1 LAKVCSSRNN
11 PSEALQILKNVHKEF
26 DSPET
31 ALHAKVAEGLV
42 YREAGDNINAE
53 KVSKEVAEIVK
64 SGESKDNTGMMLEAA
79 QLFLATG
86 NKEAAE
92 NLAKIVVKN
101 NHENTELLA
110 KVSEL
115 YDQAGF
121 QDIGRALVSKS
132 KQEVIEIN
140 NRGVLLAKEGKL
152 EEAISLLGDARAMLP
167 NNKRIMINL
176 ANMAILSMRQNGRSD
191 HMMQMAR
198 ECVEQVSKLD
208 QQEEWCAQVRA
219 ALDALPA

>member
-1 LAKVCSSRNN
+1 
-11 PSEALQILKNVHKEF
+11 
-26 DSPET
+26 
-31 ALHAKVAEGLV
+31 
-42 YREAGDNINAE
+42 
-53 KVSKEVAEIVK
+53 
-64 SGESKDNTGMMLEAA
+64 MMLEAA

-152 EEAISLLGDARAMLP
+152 EEAISLLGDARTMLP

-219 ALDALPA
+219 ALDALPV